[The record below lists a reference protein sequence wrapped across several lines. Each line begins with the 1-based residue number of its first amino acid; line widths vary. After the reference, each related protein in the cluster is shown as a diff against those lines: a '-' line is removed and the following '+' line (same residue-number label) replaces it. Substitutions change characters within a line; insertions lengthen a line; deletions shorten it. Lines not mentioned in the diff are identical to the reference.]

1 MTRTDLPTINIE
13 LRKQAPTVTPQA
25 LAWDGKYF
33 WMSSRDLGTL
43 LKIDPPSRNSSAA
56 GADAWKIVDEFDP
69 PGVIWA
75 GVSTNAGLRFT
86 IGKGLNDDRY
96 VYHFAP
102 NEGFRKLFA
111 CPDLTGSYLSFD
123 GEHYFLSQWY
133 TGLIHQVD
141 DSGKIFRTLDAG
153 AEICGHT
160 FVDGK
165 LYVLRGRE
173 NKDVPGKN
181 EEWCIARLD
190 AREQS
195 PEIGDL
201 ATVPF
206 AARSLTHDGEKF
218 WSNHRAANETISFTI
233 SS

>member
-1 MTRTDLPTINIE
+1 MNEMTKTNLPAVKIAE
-13 LRKQAPTVTPQA
+13 RKQAPTVTPQA

-43 LKIDPPSRNSSAA
+43 LKID
-56 GADAWKIVDEFDP
+56 GETWKMMEEFDP

-75 GVSTNAGLRFT
+75 GVSTNDGWRFT

-96 VYHFAP
+96 IYRFSP
-102 NEGFRKLFA
+102 DEGFRKLFA
-111 CPDLTGSYLSFD
+111 CPDFAGSYLSFD
-123 GEHYFLSQWY
+123 GQHSYFSQWY

-141 DSGKIFRTLDAG
+141 DSGKILRTLEAG
-153 AEICGHT
+153 AEVCGHT

-173 NKDVPGKN
+173 NKDVPGKS

-190 AREQS
+190 PREKS
-195 PEIGDL
+195 PEIEDL